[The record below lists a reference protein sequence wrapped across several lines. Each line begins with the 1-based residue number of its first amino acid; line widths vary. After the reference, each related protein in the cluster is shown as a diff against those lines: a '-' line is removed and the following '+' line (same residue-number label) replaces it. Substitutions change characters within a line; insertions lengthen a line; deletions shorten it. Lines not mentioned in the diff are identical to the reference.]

1 MPKRK
6 RDNNWNGS
14 DVDIIVD
21 KKPKRRRK
29 HPDRGKEAGQPAKSG
44 DFAAG
49 AVAPLTV
56 PPPKLNTTLVQSQIE
71 ELVPPPGL
79 SKAARK
85 RWKKRQKKLL
95 LESASS
101 GAPQLP
107 HRQQGQNASQD
118 GTQASSTSQSTKPH
132 AKTKLNTSFLKGFGV
147 THLMPRRAREW
158 HNERPAGNSSG
169 LEDAESNTKRLT
181 NEDGRNGS
189 QIAIS
194 SDEESDSTDDR
205 ESESNHPEARVEV
218 EAASSSNSLES
229 SSISGNDA
237 VEETS
242 PTAQNLGSNRA
253 TVLDAVSNLKIHIP
267 NAVTGRAGSTN
278 LLAPPHNT
286 SIRRLSFGSR
296 ATSIPSHS
304 DNPDVVNSFKRF
316 SEYLHPDGSSS
327 EDDETD
333 DYESLASANDLKP
346 SRSNKA
352 EELMHH
358 ITAAPGPENADTN
371 EIEVPSS
378 LEKSKLID
386 EDEEDDQLPRFS
398 DSFYQSISVN
408 GASWPANVGIKRQ
421 LSFLG
426 QEPGGTPSGSGAD
439 LESEAQIQ
447 PDLFDDNDDS
457 QELLRTVDEISS
469 SVFGS
474 TRPLPASKPPMSPD
488 PKNGDQENGV
498 LTCVSSDRRMTRS
511 MSTPKTSQ
519 SRDAGNDTGLIPN
532 PVGSLDASKE
542 LPTTTKSVEESKP
555 KGSEDLSESMS
566 ENIDVAIPG
575 SVGDESDI
583 AKTSSSL
590 SELSRSPS
598 PPANEQRFNS
608 NVREKDEQDLER
620 EQKDVQSAVAEPEA
634 EPVPRK
640 KRKMTGRTSKHFTPQ
655 KKARRRSSIAD
666 EVLDT
671 VPGKHDERESV
682 KVEDIE
688 TVNAAT
694 SDEPPQNF
702 TMRTRASS
710 KTEKYEK
717 SDSMIEDAPN
727 ADASAILQDEE
738 KVQPEE
744 EPVAH
749 STRSAT
755 KKRKTTGKRSAYFT
769 PQKPP
774 LDPTIIDRVDFY
786 NTTAKKKP
794 APASTSIAPVPPITS
809 ARFGIIQEKLW
820 QEPFWLLIAVTFLNK
835 TTGRAAVPV
844 FWALKE
850 KYATPEALAE
860 AEQEELRSMIHHL
873 GLQNQRS
880 KRMIEMAR
888 AWVERPPE
896 KGRRWATKNYPEK
909 YDHQQFRKVDEIG
922 DSDDC
927 AGALEI
933 GHLPGTGPYACDSWR
948 IFCRDVLRGVAE
960 DFNGKGAAEGFV
972 PEWQK
977 VVPLDKELRACL
989 RWMWLREGWIWNHEN
1004 GEKRLAT
1011 EEMMEKALQGEME
1024 IEDPQERKFAA
1035 QAAGVEVSPFK
1046 VGDGQVDEGVVEE
1059 AEVGVE
1065 DSPVV
1070 DLREQMPKT
1079 PEPEDDEEESESDNI
1094 IVTPVVSQR
1103 KKRTR
1108 RNTRL
1113 SI

>member
-1 MPKRK
+1 MAKRK
-6 RDNNWNGS
+6 RDNGNGS
-14 DVDIIVD
+14 DVDIIID
-21 KKPKRRRK
+21 KKPKRRRN
-29 HPDRGKEAGQPAKSG
+29 HPDQNKGADRPGKTGG
-44 DFAAG
+44 FATG
-49 AVAPLTV
+49 AVAPSTV
-56 PPPKLNTTLVQSQIE
+56 SPPKSGTTDVKSQIE
-71 ELVPPPGL
+71 ALVPPPGL
-79 SKAARK
+79 SKAGRK

-95 LESASS
+95 LGSAGS
-101 GAPQLP
+101 GAPQPP
-107 HRQQGQNASQD
+107 HRKQDQNASQN
-118 GTQASSTSQSTKPH
+118 GTQTSTTSQPIKAQS
-132 AKTKLNTSFLKGFGV
+132 KTKLNRSFYRGFGV
-147 THLMPRRAREW
+147 THLMPRRTREW
-158 HNERPAGNSSG
+158 HDERPVVNSSR
-169 LEDAESNTKRLT
+169 LEDAGSKTKPTTDDNNESGAS
-181 NEDGRNGS
+181 EE
-189 QIAIS
+189 QIS
-194 SDEESDSTDDR
+194 SDEESKSIHDI
-205 ESESNHPEARVEV
+205 ESESNHQEARVEV
-218 EAASSSNSLES
+218 EAASYSNNLKS
-229 SSISGNDA
+229 SSKPAIDDA
-237 VEETS
+237 EETS
-242 PTAQNLGSNRA
+242 SASQEFASN
-253 TVLDAVSNLKIHIP
+253 TDKTFDAVSNLKIQVP
-267 NAVTGRAGSTN
+267 NAGTGRAGSTN
-278 LLAPPHNT
+278 LLVPPYNT
-286 SIRRLSFGSR
+286 SIRRVSFGSR

-316 SEYLHPDGSSS
+316 SEYLHPNDSSS
-327 EDDETD
+327 EDDGSD
-333 DYESLASANDLKP
+333 DNESRSSANDLEP

-358 ITAAPGPENADTN
+358 IAAASGPENADTN
-371 EIEVPSS
+371 VIDVTNS
-378 LEKSKLID
+378 LEKSKSID
-386 EDEEDDQLPRFS
+386 EDEEDEPLPRFS
-398 DSFYQSISVN
+398 DSFHQPTSLN
-408 GASWPANVGIKRQ
+408 GTSWPANVGIKRQ
-421 LSFLG
+421 FSFLG
-426 QEPGGTPSGSGAD
+426 QELGGTPFGSGAD

-457 QELLRTVDEISS
+457 QELLRTVDEISH
-469 SVFGS
+469 SVFGF

-488 PKNGDQENGV
+488 PKKGDQENGV

-519 SRDAGNDTGLIPN
+519 SRDAGYDTGLIPN
-532 PVGSLDASKE
+532 PVGSLDVSKE
-542 LPTTTKSVEESKP
+542 LPTSTESVEDSEQEDK
-555 KGSEDLSESMS
+555 EDLSESMS

-575 SVGDESDI
+575 SVGDESDV

-598 PPANEQRFNS
+598 PPGNEQRFNS
-608 NVREKDEQDLER
+608 NAHEKDEQDLEP
-620 EQKDVQSAVAEPEA
+620 EQKDIQSAVAEPEA
-634 EPVPRK
+634 EPVLRK
-640 KRKMTGRTSKHFTPQ
+640 KRKMTGRTSKHFSPQ
-655 KKARRRSSIAD
+655 KRARKRSSIAD
-666 EVLDT
+666 EALDT
-671 VPGKHDERESV
+671 VAGTHDERESV
-682 KVEDIE
+682 NVEDIE

-710 KTEKYEK
+710 KSERYDK
-717 SDSMIEDAPN
+717 SDSMVEDAPN
-727 ADASAILQDEE
+727 ADASAIPQDEE
-738 KVQPEE
+738 KMQPEE

-774 LDPTIIDRVDFY
+774 LDPAIIDRVDFY
-786 NTTAKKKP
+786 NTTARKKRVP
-794 APASTSIAPVPPITS
+794 AGTSTAPVPPTTS

-820 QEPFWLLIAVTFLNK
+820 REPFWLLIAVTFLNK

-850 KYATPEALAE
+850 KYGTPEALAE

-896 KGRRWATKNYPEK
+896 KGRRWATKNYPSQ
-909 YDHQQFRKVDEIG
+909 YDHQQFRKVEEIG

-948 IFCRDVLRGVAE
+948 IFCRDVLRDVAE
-960 DFNGKGAAEGFV
+960 DYVGKGSAEGFV

-1011 EEMMEKALQGEME
+1011 EEEMEKALQGEME

-1035 QAAGVEVSPFK
+1035 QAAGLEVSPFK
-1046 VGDGQVDEGVVEE
+1046 ADDEKVDESVVEDT
-1059 AEVGVE
+1059 EVE
-1065 DSPVV
+1065 SDCPVV
-1070 DLREQMPKT
+1070 DLREQEMPIT
-1079 PEPEDDEEESESDNI
+1079 PEQRVDEESESDNI
-1094 IVTPVVSQR
+1094 VVTPVVSPT

-1108 RNTRL
+1108 RSTRL
-1113 SI
+1113 GT